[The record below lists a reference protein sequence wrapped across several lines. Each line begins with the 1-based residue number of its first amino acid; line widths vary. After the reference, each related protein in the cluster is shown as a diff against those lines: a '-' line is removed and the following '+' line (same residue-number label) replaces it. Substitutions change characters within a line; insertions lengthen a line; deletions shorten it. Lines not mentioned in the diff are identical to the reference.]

1 MHFHIKCP
9 SSTSNYNLA
18 KEIVNYFPKLIVTDS
33 LENGAFVCNV
43 TLF

>member
-1 MHFHIKCP
+1 MHFRIKWP

-18 KEIVNYFPKLIVTDS
+18 KEIVNYFPKLIVMES
-33 LENGAFVCNV
+33 LENGTFVCNV